1 MKILNQIE
9 LQHHIIIETNYD
21 SSLWRNF
28 FWLIATCKWNFQK
41 KLALKRRTCVGLS
54 ETLNLSEATCAERPI
69 QWLEDSSLLT
79 YTTSNCCLYSSK
91 YYLKI
96 PNKSHHFLQK
106 FFKYSNF
113 PAKTGKDCTGSLGKF
128 YWLIF
133 WHENS
138 NICLALLAHWWKS
151 NFLCDFETLG
161 FFLILSLL

>member
-1 MKILNQIE
+1 MIHLCG
-9 LQHHIIIETNYD
+9 ET
-21 SSLWRNF
+21 F
-28 FWLIATCKWNFQK
+28 FGWSPHVNGISRK

-96 PNKSHHFLQK
+96 PNKSHHFWQK

-113 PAKTGKDCTGSLGKF
+113 PAKKDKDCSLTA
-128 YWLIF
+128 
-133 WHENS
+133 ENQTFCVILKLWVS
-138 NICLALLAHWWKS
+138 SWFCHCYSLFQECCTCIDPKVIKEHVWKV
-151 NFLCDFETLG
+151 LD
-161 FFLILSLL
+161 